1 MFCARQKRPRILALI
16 LCAVMLLGMWGSA
29 AAEETSGSYVAKDG
43 YVYHFG
49 NDAIAY
55 KYAQFSPFLPILS
68 YDNGSVD
75 GCSIIFGLDNKTT
88 NTAFEKLYCVD
99 MPVDALEAGID
110 YRPLNLSDSTYAA
123 ALADKL
129 RAIVLHTYPHKTVA
143 EVAAA
148 ANITGLTRGEA
159 ITASQLAI
167 WKTAHGDNVQ
177 ITDFLSTV
185 ISGNSKGSEIQNEL
199 DQEHTDYDNG
209 TDEYK
214 AAVKAR
220 IEAFYNYLMGLS
232 AQPATKQVVSEAS
245 FTEHSTA
252 PTVSDNG
259 DSTYN
264 VTVTVT
270 VNVQLD
276 GNDTLTLTA
285 HMADGA
291 YHTSVELSGG
301 TSTHTLTI
309 PNVPAAYA
317 NGTVTVAI
325 DGQQTLND
333 VYLVDA
339 EGIRGV
345 SQSMIGALY
354 DTVPVHAETK
364 VEPDRVL
371 ELYKTAGGKP
381 LSGISF
387 EVYWVGSLEDYY
399 AGKLG
404 IDKTPT
410 AANIATY
417 AVTTRLVGTLTTDG
431 SGHATLDLGATEG
444 IDGVYLVKELPDDR
458 VSSLCDPFFVVLPY
472 DYGDGNGPYTVTVR
486 PKNTLKLGSIELLKV
501 DANDETKKLVGATF
515 EVYRMATQE
524 EIAADTSNELPQF
537 TIGDTAYRMVQVS
550 FYDNAA
556 MTGSKVQQLTTD
568 ENGWGGIYGL
578 TYGTYYLVETQA
590 PAGYNRLPGPTEFQ
604 IKASSNGEVPT
615 LTVKNT
621 AGVELPSTGGIG
633 GEPVMALGLTLM
645 VLAAAAL
652 LVGKKRNAI

>member
-1 MFCARQKRPRILALI
+1 MFCARQKRPRILALV

-29 AAEETSGSYVAKDG
+29 AAEETSDSYVAKDG

-49 NDAIAY
+49 EDTEDLVWV
-55 KYAQFSPFLPILS
+55 YAQYSPYVPRLT
-68 YDNGSVD
+68 YDNGTVE
-75 GCSIIFGLDNKTT
+75 GYSIIFGLTYNGKPFQD
-88 NTAFEKLYCVD
+88 LYCTD
-99 MPVDALEAGID
+99 MPVDALDDGID

-129 RAIVLHTYPHKTVA
+129 RAIVLHTYPHKTVE

-177 ITDFLSTV
+177 ITDFMNFTTY
-185 ISGNSKGSEIQNEL
+185 GNRKSSEIQNEL

-214 AAVKAR
+214 AAVEAR
-220 IEAFYNYLMGLS
+220 IEALYNYLMGLP
-232 AQPATKQVVSEAS
+232 AQSATKQVVSEAS
-245 FTEHSTA
+245 FTKHSTA
-252 PTVSDNG
+252 PAVSDNG
-259 DSTYN
+259 DGTCS

-270 VNVQLD
+270 VAVQLD
-276 GNDTLTLTA
+276 SNDSLTLTA
-285 HMADGA
+285 HMADGQ
-291 YHTSVELSGG
+291 YYVSQSLTESG
-301 TSTHTLTI
+301 TYELTI
-309 PNVPAAYA
+309 QNVPAAYA

-325 DGQQTLND
+325 DGTQTLND

-339 EGIRGV
+339 DGIRGV
-345 SQSMIGALY
+345 SQSMIGALN

-371 ELYKTAGGKP
+371 ELYKTAGGRP

-404 IDKTPT
+404 IDKTPSD
-410 AANIATY
+410 ADIDKY
-417 AVTTRLVGTLTTDG
+417 AETERLVGTLTTDG
-431 SGHATLDLGATEG
+431 NGHASLDLGTT
-444 IDGVYLVKELPDDR
+444 DGVYLVKELPDDR
-458 VSSLCDPFFVVLPY
+458 VSSPCDPFFVVLPY

-501 DANDETKKLVGATF
+501 DANDPEKTLAGATF

-524 EIAADTSNELPQF
+524 EIAADTSNKLPQF
-537 TIGDTAYRMVQVS
+537 TIGNTTYTMVQVS

-568 ENGWGGIYGL
+568 ENGKGYIYGL
-578 TYGTYYLVETQA
+578 SYNQIYYLVETQA
-590 PAGYNRLPGPTEFQ
+590 PAGYNKLPEPQKFEIT
-604 IKASSNGEVPT
+604 AASNGTVQT

-645 VLAAAAL
+645 ALAAAAL